1 MMNLNPW
8 NVASI
13 EEFSYL
19 NCPEC
24 DFHTKEKKN
33 FQDHATKNHPL
44 SAVLFSEEVISFLN
58 ELNQLKHLSND
69 RKCKELEL
77 KHRLPDNDNIE
88 KGRVQKVLNE
98 TKKGFTLPTEI
109 VRIIPL
115 QKEEKLDN
123 SITTFHPS
131 QSAIPCEDQNE
142 HSAGLREEF
151 FESNEAINFSGIP
164 VEVIEVDYNGFVQ
177 IDSSYSD
184 VLFSSVNC
192 DEYQEFQANNSVLP
206 GDTELKVISASTKSN
221 TNLKV
226 SDQKINGRLK
236 NCEICDRSFSGK
248 QNLNKHIAAV
258 HELKKP
264 FGCKICKKK
273 FARKEKLNRHV
284 LTLHEK
290 IKPFQCSVC
299 DHKTSSKGN
308 MKSHINSRHKGI
320 DIEIVYI

>member
-1 MMNLNPW
+1 MNLNPW

-44 SAVLFSEEVISFLN
+44 SAVLFSKEVISFLK
-58 ELNQLKHLSND
+58 ELNQLKQLGD
-69 RKCKELEL
+69 DQKCKELEL
-77 KHRLPDNDNIE
+77 KQKFPDPVSSMKNDVLNVE
-88 KGRVQKVLNE
+88 NRKQLQKVSE
-98 TKKGFTLPTEI
+98 EAKKDFPLPTEI
-109 VRIIPL
+109 VKIISL
-115 QKEEKLDN
+115 QKEEKLEKDVKVY
-123 SITTFHPS
+123 HPS
-131 QSAIPCEDQNE
+131 DNIGENTKP
-142 HSAGLREEF
+142 EEV
-151 FESNEAINFSGIP
+151 FEQINLSDVP

-206 GDTELKVISASTKSN
+206 GDTELKVISALTKSN

-299 DHKTSSKGN
+299 DHKTSSK
-308 MKSHINSRHKGI
+308 I
-320 DIEIVYI
+320 IEQIGKK